1 MRGKCESY
9 YRFKVDR
16 IIDYPEKNGDESTE
30 TLYFKQQKDL
40 TEKLGIPKSTIYLI
54 IKQGD
59 NHNIS
64 KWKNYFISKCREPA
78 FQKVAIEYFS

>member
-1 MRGKCESY
+1 MRGKCESF

-16 IIDYPEKNGDESTE
+16 IIDYPENIGQEKTE

-40 TEKLGIPKSTIYLI
+40 TDALGIPKSTIYVM
-54 IKQGD
+54 IKYGD
-59 NHNIS
+59 NHNVS

-78 FQKVAIEYFS
+78 FQRVEVEYY